1 VTAAGRVAPTKETSV
16 GELQGI
22 VRFRFDDAAK
32 VEEFKRI
39 SAECLEI
46 VQTSD
51 DGTLQYDTY
60 FNEDETESI
69 VLERFRDEDALILHS
84 QNMAPLMESI
94 MATGS
99 VSGELL
105 GDLSDELRAQM
116 AGGPVGLFTLYQA
129 LESTR

>member
-1 VTAAGRVAPTKETSV
+1 M

-22 VRFRFDDAAK
+22 VRFTFHPGM
-32 VEEFKRI
+32 VEEFKRL

-46 VQTSD
+46 VQAED

-60 FNEDETESI
+60 FNGDESQAI
-69 VLERFRDEDALILHS
+69 VLERFRDADALILHS

-105 GDLSDELRAQM
+105 GDLSDELAAQM
-116 AGGPVGLFTLYQA
+116 AGSPVGLFTLYQA
-129 LESTR
+129 LARSADQATP